1 MKWTLF
7 YVPHGCVA
15 GGGKE
20 EEEEVSFKGGQW
32 VSAYDA
38 WQFGAAF
45 LKGV

>member
-1 MKWTLF
+1 MGIILCPSW
-7 YVPHGCVA
+7 VCRW
-15 GGGKE
+15 GGK

-32 VSAYDA
+32 VSANDA